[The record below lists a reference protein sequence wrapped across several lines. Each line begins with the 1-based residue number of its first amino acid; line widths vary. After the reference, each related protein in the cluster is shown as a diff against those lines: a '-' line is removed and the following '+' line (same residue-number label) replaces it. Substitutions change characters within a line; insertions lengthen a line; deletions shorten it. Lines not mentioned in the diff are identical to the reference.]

1 MAASDFH
8 CSARWLRCGEDVC
21 ALSCVHVYLLQ
32 HNSLFMLW
40 KAFAEADNTKWKNK
54 WTGGRKLFHFHVC
67 AGGTAGRTRRTKKWI
82 ARNKSCFSVLFLMS
96 QFTWK
101 SSRPHD
107 ALRPE
112 RFSCSRMA
120 VRASIRRLWFPR
132 RKLFCFN
139 VLARFVVLSLS
150 LPSKGSIIEWSHRR
164 SFSPLKAQSIFSHT
178 KGNRDGFMMNAIPPV
193 DSSLL
198 RLLSLSLSSL

>member
-1 MAASDFH
+1 MES
-8 CSARWLRCGEDVC
+8 LRRSRQHEMEKQMNGREKTFPLSRVC
-21 ALSCVHVYLLQ
+21 
-32 HNSLFMLW
+32 
-40 KAFAEADNTKWKNK
+40 
-54 WTGGRKLFHFHVC
+54 
-67 AGGTAGRTRRTKKWI
+67 TAGRTRRTKKWI

-101 SSRPHD
+101 SSRPHG

-132 RKLFCFN
+132 RKLFRFN
-139 VLARFVVLSLS
+139 VLARFVVFASSRS
-150 LPSKGSIIEWSHRR
+150 LPSKGSTIEWSHRR
-164 SFSPLKAQSIFSHT
+164 SCSPLKAQSIFSHT

-193 DSSLL
+193 ESSLL
-198 RLLSLSLSSL
+198 RLLSLSFPL